1 MTKSNSNKI
10 RIYMIYCCVMMFTFS
25 LSSSMYS
32 SLAPYII
39 EYYGTS
45 LTESSLFT
53 ISSSIGNLFVNL
65 VIMRIGD
72 KYDKGKLLAVLC
84 SIMTI
89 SLLTIGSAPVIGA
102 YLIVNCVNG
111 MVGYWLDNLT
121 TAYVSDLYG
130 EDRGRYIGILYTLF
144 AVAGAVAPTFN
155 TIVLGSLGLQWYG
168 SYKIVGFFMLVT
180 AASYIAVLLLVGKPE
195 TSVITTEKKP
205 VEKMT
210 VSEMAKNRNMLAL
223 ILSGITMAFYGYFSS
238 MLPTYFSFTEPDT
251 YTLVLRNL
259 ILTCFTVGQMIS
271 RFLYVPLARHINPIR
286 YLRIQSLICSL
297 SSLVCILINKP
308 ALWMILMLLSGLL
321 NGSSFTMTTVLTVT
335 EYPNNSSSASA
346 ARGFASGIA
355 YLLATPIMN
364 YIADHVSFFVAMII
378 PIFFGV
384 LTYFIYKYVYVE
396 RTEKA

>member
-286 YLRIQSLICSL
+286 YLRMQSLICSL

-308 ALWMILMLLSGLL
+308 AVWMILMLLSGLL

>member
-1 MTKSNSNKI
+1 
-10 RIYMIYCCVMMFTFS
+10 MIYCCVMMFTFS

-286 YLRIQSLICSL
+286 YLRMQSLICSL

-308 ALWMILMLLSGLL
+308 AVWMILMLLSGLL

>member
-271 RFLYVPLARHINPIR
+271 RFLYVSLARHINPIR
-286 YLRIQSLICSL
+286 YLRMQSLVCSL

-308 ALWMILMLLSGLL
+308 AVWMILMLLSGLL

-364 YIADHVSFFVAMII
+364 FIADHVSFFVAMII

>member
-1 MTKSNSNKI
+1 
-10 RIYMIYCCVMMFTFS
+10 MIYCCVMMFTFS

-271 RFLYVPLARHINPIR
+271 RFLYVSLARHINPIR
-286 YLRIQSLICSL
+286 YLRMQSLVCSL

-308 ALWMILMLLSGLL
+308 AVWMILMLLSGLL

-364 YIADHVSFFVAMII
+364 FIADHVSFFFAMII

>member
-10 RIYMIYCCVMMFTFS
+10 RVYMIYCCVMMFTFS
-25 LSSSMYS
+25 LSSSMYI

-286 YLRIQSLICSL
+286 YLRMQSLICSL

-308 ALWMILMLLSGLL
+308 AVWMILMLLSGLL

-364 YIADHVSFFVAMII
+364 YIADHVSFFFAMII

>member
-1 MTKSNSNKI
+1 
-10 RIYMIYCCVMMFTFS
+10 MIYCCVMMFTFS

-271 RFLYVPLARHINPIR
+271 RFLYVSLARHINPIR
-286 YLRIQSLICSL
+286 YLRMQSLVCSL

-308 ALWMILMLLSGLL
+308 AVWMILMLLSGLL

-364 YIADHVSFFVAMII
+364 FIADHVSFFVAMII

>member
-10 RIYMIYCCVMMFTFS
+10 RIYMIYCCVVMFTFS

-72 KYDKGKLLAVLC
+72 RYDKGKLLAVLC

-155 TIVLGSLGLQWYG
+155 TIVLGSLGMQWYG
-168 SYKIVGFFMLVT
+168 SYKIVGFFMFVT

-286 YLRIQSLICSL
+286 YLRMQSLICSL

-308 ALWMILMLLSGLL
+308 AVWMILMLLSGLL

>member
-10 RIYMIYCCVMMFTFS
+10 RVYMIYCCVMMFTFS

-286 YLRIQSLICSL
+286 YLRMQSLICSL

-308 ALWMILMLLSGLL
+308 AVWMILMLLSGLL

-364 YIADHVSFFVAMII
+364 YIADHVSFFFAMII

>member
-1 MTKSNSNKI
+1 
-10 RIYMIYCCVMMFTFS
+10 MIYCCVMMFTFS

-72 KYDKGKLLAVLC
+72 RYDKGKLLAVLC

-155 TIVLGSLGLQWYG
+155 TIVLGSLGMQWYG
-168 SYKIVGFFMLVT
+168 SYKIVGFFMFVT

-286 YLRIQSLICSL
+286 YLRMQSLICSL

-308 ALWMILMLLSGLL
+308 AVWMILMLLSGLL

>member
-1 MTKSNSNKI
+1 
-10 RIYMIYCCVMMFTFS
+10 MIYCCVMMFTFS

-155 TIVLGSLGLQWYG
+155 TIVLGSLGMQWYG

-297 SSLVCILINKP
+297 SSLVCILINMP
-308 ALWMILMLLSGLL
+308 AVWMILMLLSGLL

>member
-1 MTKSNSNKI
+1 
-10 RIYMIYCCVMMFTFS
+10 MIYCCVMMFTFS

-144 AVAGAVAPTFN
+144 AVVGAVAPTFN

-271 RFLYVPLARHINPIR
+271 RFLYVSLARHINPIR
-286 YLRIQSLICSL
+286 YLRMQSLVCSL

-308 ALWMILMLLSGLL
+308 AVWMILMLLSGLL

>member
-1 MTKSNSNKI
+1 
-10 RIYMIYCCVMMFTFS
+10 MIYCCVMMFTFS

-72 KYDKGKLLAVLC
+72 KYDKGKLLAVLS

-286 YLRIQSLICSL
+286 YLRMQSLICSL

-308 ALWMILMLLSGLL
+308 AVWMILMLLSGLL

-378 PIFFGV
+378 PIFCGV